1 MFLFDRFFIDI
12 GNIQL
17 YDAETSAWA
26 KFKSLR
32 ALYYYALNTYVHDS
46 AIPICLRDY
55 HKDLIINCNM
65 AGNIQTG
72 QSPVGFKS
80 MGFVV
85 PHQRQIKSDANR
97 DLIQSGHSE
106 IILTVAGWDGAYQ
119 TLIQEDLIQ
128 VDQDIISIVK
138 FPKVDE
144 I

>member
-1 MFLFDRFFIDI
+1 MFLFNRFIVDI

-17 YDAETSAWA
+17 YDSETSAWT

-32 ALYYYALNTYVHDS
+32 ALYYYALKTYVDDS
-46 AIPICLRDY
+46 AIPICLRDFN
-55 HKDLIINCNM
+55 KDLIKYCNT

-72 QSPVGFKS
+72 RSPVGFKS

-85 PHQRQIKSDANR
+85 PHQRQIKTDTNQ

-106 IILTVAGWDGAYQ
+106 VILTVAGWDGAYL
-119 TLIQEDLIQ
+119 TLIQENLIQ
-128 VDQDIISIVK
+128 FDDEIISIVK